1 MASPSSISSSSFSGS
16 ITQTSTTSSSS
27 ATSTSSSGGLS
38 STFSSKGAEY
48 FFGFLVTFVVL
59 LSLFIC
65 CGLSTRRR
73 LQAQRRGLLDWDWD
87 SDDVVQS
94 EPPALF
100 EPRFVTSG
108 NDNWL
113 SIQPLSSQTVSSS
126 IDFTLTSPSLPPVRR
141 PSRNPQAIH
150 GLSLPTWTAAATQ
163 ALSTSVGVG
172 QKELKGHGAVEKHD
186 TTTIQIA
193 VLIAM
198 PCRPR
203 TGTRISDAT
212 EIDLEDDRPRL
223 LEIGVACENWD
234 SDSNIYMPKGD
245 PA

>member
-1 MASPSSISSSSFSGS
+1 M
-16 ITQTSTTSSSS
+16 
-27 ATSTSSSGGLS
+27 
-38 STFSSKGAEY
+38 
-48 FFGFLVTFVVL
+48 TFVVL

-94 EPPALF
+94 EPPVLF
-100 EPRFVTSG
+100 EPRFVQSG

-113 SIQPLSSQTVSSS
+113 SIQVCFLSYNLCDVYCDVCSDTTTQPLSSQTVSSS
-126 IDFTLTSPSLPPVRR
+126 IDFTLTGPSLPPVRR

-150 GLSLPTWTAAATQ
+150 GLSLPTWVPGATQ

-172 QKELKGHGAVEKHD
+172 QKEPKGHDAVEKHD
-186 TTTIQIA
+186 TTMMQIA

-198 PCRPR
+198 PCRTR
-203 TGTRISDAT
+203 TGTRISHAT

-234 SDSNIYMPKGD
+234 SDPSISIPKGD
-245 PA
+245 HA

>member
-1 MASPSSISSSSFSGS
+1 
-16 ITQTSTTSSSS
+16 
-27 ATSTSSSGGLS
+27 
-38 STFSSKGAEY
+38 
-48 FFGFLVTFVVL
+48 VTFVVL

-94 EPPALF
+94 EPPVLF
-100 EPRFVTSG
+100 EPRFVQSG

-126 IDFTLTSPSLPPVRR
+126 IDFTLTGPSLPPVRR

-150 GLSLPTWTAAATQ
+150 GLSLPTWVPGATQ

-172 QKELKGHGAVEKHD
+172 QKEPKGHDAVEKHD
-186 TTTIQIA
+186 TTMMQIA

-198 PCRPR
+198 PCRTR
-203 TGTRISDAT
+203 TGTRISHAT

-234 SDSNIYMPKGD
+234 SDPSISIPKGD
-245 PA
+245 HA

>member
-1 MASPSSISSSSFSGS
+1 
-16 ITQTSTTSSSS
+16 
-27 ATSTSSSGGLS
+27 
-38 STFSSKGAEY
+38 
-48 FFGFLVTFVVL
+48 VTFVVL

-94 EPPALF
+94 EPPVLF
-100 EPRFVTSG
+100 EPRFVQSG

-126 IDFTLTSPSLPPVRR
+126 IDFTLTGPSLPPVRR

-150 GLSLPTWTAAATQ
+150 GLSLPTWVPGATQ
-163 ALSTSVGVG
+163 ALSTSVGAG
-172 QKELKGHGAVEKHD
+172 QKELKGHDAVEKHD
-186 TTTIQIA
+186 TTMMQIA

-198 PCRPR
+198 PCRTR
-203 TGTRISDAT
+203 TGTRISHAT

-234 SDSNIYMPKGD
+234 SDPSISIPKGD
-245 PA
+245 HA